1 MRLREKADKVR
12 KKIRKD
18 LYTLYFAYRHPKT
31 PWYARVIIGLTVAY
45 ALSPIDLIPD
55 FIPVIGYLDDLII
68 VPAGISL
75 SLRLIPDSVI
85 SECRE
90 RADNERISGRLRWGV
105 AAIIILFWSVVAYI
119 GIRFMLDLY
128 SG

>member
-1 MRLREKADKVR
+1 MSLRERGKQ
-12 KKIRKD
+12 IRKE
-18 LYTLYFAYRHPKT
+18 LYTLYFAYQHPKT
-31 PWYARVIIGLTVAY
+31 PWYARLITGLTIAY

-75 SLRLIPDSVI
+75 SSRLIPPDVI
-85 SECRE
+85 SECRG
-90 RADNERISGRLRWGV
+90 RAENERISSRLRLGV

-119 GIRFMLDLY
+119 GIRFLLSLY

>member
-1 MRLREKADKVR
+1 MRLREKAEKVR

-31 PWYARVIIGLTVAY
+31 PWYARIIIGLTAAY
-45 ALSPIDLIPD
+45 ALSPMDLIPD

-90 RADNERISGRLRWGV
+90 RADNERISSRLRWGV

-119 GIRFMLDLY
+119 GIRFLLNLY